1 MPHAKSLRAIGQSL
15 ETLGV
20 VAFVMEKNGRNYLI
34 RSDALPNIAALTD
47 KRDLTEKVWE
57 RASASRR
64 TSELLAEDGSLRY
77 GSTYVSWL
85 DAQGRKKR
93 RKRLS
98 AQATGTMK
106 LSQLLRAVGR
116 HLDRLE
122 PHAFTVS
129 WSQDGVVVD
138 YELPD
143 GRRISET
150 LSKEKLRELTIR
162 MRLQRSRRR

>member
-1 MPHAKSLRAIGQSL
+1 MPHAKTLRAIGQSL
-15 ETLGV
+15 ESLGV

-34 RSDALPNIAALTD
+34 RSDSLPNIAALAE

-57 RASASRR
+57 RTSLSRR
-64 TSELLAEDGSLRY
+64 TSELLTDDGSLRY
-77 GSTYVSWL
+77 VPSYISWL

-122 PHAFTVS
+122 PHAFSIS
-129 WSQDGVVVD
+129 WSRDGVVID

-143 GRRISET
+143 GRRISES
-150 LSKEKLRELTIR
+150 LSKEKLRELTLR

>member
-1 MPHAKSLRAIGQSL
+1 
-15 ETLGV
+15 
-20 VAFVMEKNGRNYLI
+20 MEQNGRNYLV
-34 RSDALPNIAALTD
+34 RSDALPGIAALAA
-47 KRDLTEKVWE
+47 KKDLTEKVWE
-57 RASASRR
+57 RATASRKP
-64 TSELLAEDGSLRY
+64 SDLLTEDGLLRY
-77 GSTYVSWL
+77 VPTYVSWL

-93 RKRLS
+93 RKRFS

-122 PHAFTVS
+122 PHAFNIS
-129 WSQDGVVVD
+129 WSRDGVVID
-138 YELPD
+138 YELAD
-143 GRRISET
+143 GQRISES